1 MGGPRGWEI
10 PFPPFLTQAVGEKS
24 PHGWPPW
31 VGNPFPTLLDTSH
44 GQEIPPWVAPVG
56 GKSLSHPS

>member
-1 MGGPRGWEI
+1 MGN
-10 PFPPFLTQAVGEKS
+10 PPTLLG
-24 PHGWPPW
+24 